1 MNRSNYIKQSTLMT
15 LILAGLMA
23 MFTVSCSSS
32 DATITDDGG
41 LRPTDGNNLVVY
53 IGTTSSTYNGR
64 AVALTDP
71 GIAVENKINTTTLLV
86 FGSNGVAKTIQ
97 EVEPKDQLINTRV
110 PNLAAG
116 DKVFLAIN
124 VPASVFSTVARLA
137 DFEETKIDIDRAIL
151 GDATDKT
158 IANPGD
164 APMFGKGNLEAV
176 PNETDVY
183 RATVPVNHMLAKV
196 TLNTITASLE
206 GDAEFTPTEV
216 YLKNVPQYMYLET
229 AESAAKQDY
238 RFFNNEGGTFYQGE
252 RANTEFF
259 KEYLGSGVNLGGFQ
273 PTNPTLTRTASSW
286 HDNAPAMVFYTM
298 PNNPATPTMLV
309 IKGTY
314 KPANT
319 TESKTV
325 KYSIYLNHNTNSNT
339 VPNGGP
345 YIKQLY
351 PNYNYS
357 VDLFIKNASISDVE
371 PTPGVDYQYYIKVTE
386 DYTFGVL
393 QSINAQF
400 QQNDR
405 LNQEEESGTRQVAG
419 NTIINGP
426 QIADSHETYDFL
438 DDLSIGNFLFSDGTY
453 GSIPNN
459 PGKTPIA
466 IIFSTNPSST
476 DGVTYTHGYAMALKD
491 MPSTYAWGSQ
501 LDNSDLTN
509 YDGTSSYTDRMD
521 MEGLTNR
528 MYEYSNN
535 YPASYNARTSY
546 SVSAPSMGTSGW
558 FLPAAGQWF
567 DIISNLGSLTTT
579 GISYDGWHG
588 TTENMIS
595 ARVANSINNRLSV
608 LPAGS
613 YDPFEIVEATGS
625 SIFYWT
631 STEHSSY
638 EALAVSF
645 ANDGSMLF
653 ATNKAKTATCR
664 VRPIIAF

>member
-1 MNRSNYIKQSTLMT
+1 MA

-23 MFTVSCSSS
+23 MFSVSCSSS

-41 LRPTDGNNLVVY
+41 LKPTDGNNLVVY

-71 GIAVENKINTTTLLV
+71 GTAVENKINTTTLLV

-273 PTNPTLTRTASSW
+273 PTNPKLTRTASSW

-298 PNNPATPTMLV
+298 PNSPATPTMLV

-579 GISYDGWHG
+579 GIIYDGWHG

>member
-1 MNRSNYIKQSTLMT
+1 MKQSTLMT

-32 DATITDDGG
+32 DATIIDDGG
-41 LRPTDGNNLVVY
+41 LKPTDGNNLVVY

-64 AVALTDP
+64 AVAITDP
-71 GIAVENKINTTTLLV
+71 GTAVENKINTTTLLI
-86 FGSNGVAKTIQ
+86 FGANGVAKTIQ

-110 PNLAAG
+110 PNLSAG
-116 DKVFLAIN
+116 DKVYLAVN
-124 VPASVFSTVARLA
+124 VPASVFSTVTRVA

-164 APMFGKGNLEAV
+164 APMFGKGSLEAV

-216 YLKNVPQYMYLET
+216 YLKNVPPYLYLET

-252 RANTEFF
+252 PANAEFF
-259 KEYLGSGVNLGGFQ
+259 KPYLGSGVNLGGFQ
-273 PTNPTLTRTASSW
+273 PTNPKLTRTVSSW

-298 PNNPATPTMLV
+298 
-309 IKGTY
+309 
-314 KPANT
+314 
-319 TESKTV
+319 
-325 KYSIYLNHNTNSNT
+325 KYSIYLNHNTNSNI

-357 VDLFIKNASISDVE
+357 VDLFIKNASVE
-371 PTPGVDYQYYIKVTE
+371 NIDPTPGVDYQYYIKVTE

-405 LNQEEESGTRQVAG
+405 LNQEETSGTQQVAG
-419 NTIINGP
+419 NTTINGP
-426 QIADSHETYDFL
+426 EIANSYENYDFL
-438 DDLSIGNFLFSDGTY
+438 NDLSVGNFLFSDGTY

-466 IIFSTNPSST
+466 IIFSTNT
-476 DGVTYTHGYAMALKD
+476 TIYDKKQTYTHGYAMALKD
-491 MPSTYAWGSQ
+491 MTSTYTWGEK
-501 LDNSDLTN
+501 LDNSSLDN
-509 YDGTSSYTDRMD
+509 YNGEDSYLKRMD
-521 MEGLTNR
+521 MEGYKNR
-528 MYEYSNN
+528 LYENTTD
-535 YPASYNARTSY
+535 YPASYAAKNSY
-546 SVSAPSMGTSGW
+546 GVAAPTGTSGW
-558 FLPAAGQWF
+558 FLPSSGQWF
-567 DIISNLGSLTTT
+567 EIISNLGSLATTD
-579 GISYDGWHG
+579 IIFDGWHG

-595 ARVANSINNRLSV
+595 ARVAHSINNRMSV
-608 LPAGS
+608 LASSS
-613 YDPFEIVEATGS
+613 YDPFEVVTPTGE
-625 SIFYWT
+625 SIFYWS
-631 STEHSSY
+631 STEHSTNN
-638 EALAVSF
+638 ALATCF
-645 ANDGSMLF
+645 ANNGSMLF
-653 ATNKAKTATCR
+653 ATELSKSTTCR

>member
-1 MNRSNYIKQSTLMT
+1 MKQSTLMT

-32 DATITDDGG
+32 DATIIDDGG

-64 AVALTDP
+64 AVAITDP
-71 GIAVENKINTTTLLV
+71 GTAVENKINTTTLLI
-86 FGSNGVAKTIQ
+86 FGANGVAKTIQ

-110 PNLAAG
+110 PNLSAG
-116 DKVFLAIN
+116 DKVYLAIN
-124 VPASVFSTVARLA
+124 VPASVFSTVTRVA
-137 DFEETKIDIDRAIL
+137 DFEETTIDIDRAIL
-151 GDATDKT
+151 GNATDKT

-164 APMFGKGNLEAV
+164 APMFGKGSLEAV

-216 YLKNVPQYMYLET
+216 YLKNVPPYLYLET
-229 AESAAKQDY
+229 ANSAAEQDY

-252 RANTEFF
+252 PANAEFF
-259 KEYLGSGVNLGGFQ
+259 KPYLGSGVNLGGFQ
-273 PTNPTLTRTASSW
+273 PTNPTLTRTVSSW

-309 IKGTY
+309 IKGNY

-325 KYSIYLNHNTNSNT
+325 KYSIYLNHNTNSNI

-357 VDLFIKNASISDVE
+357 VDLFIKNASVE
-371 PTPGVDYQYYIKVTE
+371 NIDPTPGVDYQYYIKVTE

-405 LNQEEESGTRQVAG
+405 LNQEETSGTQQVAG
-419 NTIINGP
+419 NTTINGP
-426 QIADSHETYDFL
+426 EIANSYENYDFL
-438 DDLSIGNFLFSDGTY
+438 NDLSVGNFLFSDGTY

-466 IIFSTNPSST
+466 IIFSTNTTSN
-476 DGVTYTHGYAMALKD
+476 DKIQTYIHGYAMALKD
-491 MPSTYAWGSQ
+491 MTSTYAWGNQ
-501 LDNSDLTN
+501 LDNSSLTN
-509 YDGTSSYTDRMD
+509 YNGEASYLDRMD
-521 MEGLTNR
+521 MEGFTNR
-528 MYEYSNN
+528 SYESGSSYA
-535 YPASYNARTSY
+535 ASYAAKNSY
-546 SVSAPSMGTSGW
+546 GVAAPTKTSGW

-579 GISYDGWHG
+579 GIIYDGWHG

-613 YDPFEIVEATGS
+613 YDPFEVVTPTGE
-625 SIFYWT
+625 SIFYW
-631 STEHSSY
+631 SSSEHSTND
-638 EALAVSF
+638 ALAACF

-653 ATNKAKTATCR
+653 ATNKSKTATCR

>member
-1 MNRSNYIKQSTLMT
+1 MKQSTLMT

-32 DATITDDGG
+32 DATIIDDGG
-41 LRPTDGNNLVVY
+41 LKPTDGNNLVVY

-64 AVALTDP
+64 AVAITDP
-71 GIAVENKINTTTLLV
+71 GTAVENKINTTTLLI
-86 FGSNGVAKTIQ
+86 FGANGVAKTIQ

-110 PNLAAG
+110 PNLSAG
-116 DKVFLAIN
+116 DKVYLAVN
-124 VPASVFSTVARLA
+124 VPASVFSTVTRVA

-164 APMFGKGNLEAV
+164 APMFGKGALEAV
-176 PNETDVY
+176 PNETEVY
-183 RATVPVNHMLAKV
+183 KATVPVNHMLGKV

-216 YLKNVPQYMYLET
+216 YLKNVPPYLYLET

-252 RANTEFF
+252 PANAEFF
-259 KEYLGSGVNLGGFQ
+259 KPYLGSGVNLGGFQ
-273 PTNPTLTRTASSW
+273 STNPKLTRTVSSW

-309 IKGTY
+309 VKGNY

-325 KYSIYLNHNTNSNT
+325 KYSIYLNHNTNSNI

-357 VDLFIKNASISDVE
+357 VDLFIKNASVE
-371 PTPGVDYQYYIKVTE
+371 NIDPTPGVDYQYYIKVTE

-405 LNQEEESGTRQVAG
+405 LNQEETSGTQQVAG
-419 NTIINGP
+419 NTTINGP
-426 QIADSHETYDFL
+426 EIANSYENYDFL
-438 DDLSIGNFLFSDGTY
+438 NDLSVGNFLFSDGTY

-466 IIFSTNPSST
+466 IIFSTST
-476 DGVTYTHGYAMALKD
+476 TSNDVAQSYIHGYAMALKD
-491 MPSTYAWGSQ
+491 IALTYTWEDGQ
-501 LDNSDLTN
+501 MDNSDLDN
-509 YDGTSSYTDRMD
+509 YNGTSYLDRMD
-521 MEGLTNR
+521 MEGFKNSLFEGSG
-528 MYEYSNN
+528 YH
-535 YPASYNARTSY
+535 ASMAAQNSY
-546 SVSAPSMGTSGW
+546 GVAAPTGTSGW
-558 FLPAAGQWF
+558 FLPSSGQWF
-567 DIISNLGSLTTT
+567 KIISNLGSLATT
-579 GISYDGWHG
+579 GISVDGWHG

-595 ARVANSINNRLSV
+595 ARVAHSINNRMSV
-608 LPAGS
+608 LPSSS
-613 YDPFEIVEATGS
+613 YDPFEVVTPTGE
-625 SIFYWT
+625 SIYYWS
-631 STEHSSY
+631 STEY
-638 EALAVSF
+638 DNNDALAACF
-645 ANDGSMLF
+645 GNDGSMLF
-653 ATNKAKTATCR
+653 ATNKAKNVACR

>member
-1 MNRSNYIKQSTLMT
+1 MKQSTLMT

-32 DATITDDGG
+32 DATIIDDGG
-41 LRPTDGNNLVVY
+41 LKPTDGNNLVVY

-64 AVALTDP
+64 AVAITDP
-71 GIAVENKINTTTLLV
+71 GTAVENKINTTTLLI
-86 FGSNGVAKTIQ
+86 FGANGVAKTIQ

-110 PNLAAG
+110 PNLSAG
-116 DKVFLAIN
+116 DKVYLAVN
-124 VPASVFSTVARLA
+124 VPASVFSTVTRVA

-164 APMFGKGNLEAV
+164 APMFGKGALEAV

-216 YLKNVPQYMYLET
+216 YLKNVPPYLYLET

-252 RANTEFF
+252 PANAEFF
-259 KEYLGSGVNLGGFQ
+259 KPYLGSGVNLGGFQ
-273 PTNPTLTRTASSW
+273 PTNPKLTRTVSSW

-309 IKGTY
+309 IKGNY

-325 KYSIYLNHNTNSNT
+325 KYSIYLNHNTNSNI

-357 VDLFIKNASISDVE
+357 VDLFIKNASVE
-371 PTPGVDYQYYIKVTE
+371 NIDPTPGVDYQYYIKVTE

-405 LNQEEESGTRQVAG
+405 LNQEETSGTQQVAG
-419 NTIINGP
+419 NTTINGP
-426 QIADSHETYDFL
+426 EIANSYENYDFL
-438 DDLSIGNFLFSDGTY
+438 NDLSVGNFLFSDGTY

-466 IIFSTNPSST
+466 IIFSTNTTSYDKSQA
-476 DGVTYTHGYAMALKD
+476 YTHGYAMALKD
-491 MPSTYAWGSQ
+491 MTSTY
-501 LDNSDLTN
+501 
-509 YDGTSSYTDRMD
+509 
-521 MEGLTNR
+521 
-528 MYEYSNN
+528 
-535 YPASYNARTSY
+535 
-546 SVSAPSMGTSGW
+546 W
-558 FLPAAGQWF
+558 F
-567 DIISNLGSLTTT
+567 I
-579 GISYDGWHG
+579 
-588 TTENMIS
+588 
-595 ARVANSINNRLSV
+595 LS
-608 LPAGS
+608 
-613 YDPFEIVEATGS
+613 
-625 SIFYWT
+625 
-631 STEHSSY
+631 
-638 EALAVSF
+638 
-645 ANDGSMLF
+645 
-653 ATNKAKTATCR
+653 CR
-664 VRPIIAF
+664 RFL

>member
-71 GIAVENKINTTTLLV
+71 GIAVENKINTTTLLI
-86 FGSNGVAKTIQ
+86 FGSNGVAKSIQ

-116 DKVFLAIN
+116 DKVYLAIN
-124 VPASVFSTVARLA
+124 VPASVFSSVARLA
-137 DFEETKIDIDRAIL
+137 DFEETTIDIDRAIL

-216 YLKNVPQYMYLET
+216 YLKNVPPYLYLET
-229 AESAAKQDY
+229 ATSAAAQDY
-238 RFFNNEGGTFYQGE
+238 RFYNNEGGNFYQGE
-252 RANTEFF
+252 PINGEFF
-259 KEYLGSGVNLGGFQ
+259 KAYLGSGVNLGGFQ

-286 HDNAPAMVFYTM
+286 HENAPAMVFYTM

-309 IKGTY
+309 VKGVY

-325 KYSIYLNHNTNSNT
+325 KYSIYLNHNTNSNV

-405 LNQEEESGTRQVAG
+405 LNQTETSGTQQVPG
-419 NTIINGP
+419 NITVNGP
-426 QIADSHETYDFL
+426 DIANSQENYDFL
-438 DDLSIGNFLFSDGTY
+438 NDLSIGNFLFSDGSY

-466 IIFSTNPSST
+466 IIFSTNTTSYDKSQA
-476 DGVTYTHGYAMALKD
+476 YTHGYAMALKD
-491 MPSTYAWGSQ
+491 MTSTYTWGEK
-501 LDNSDLTN
+501 LDNSSLTN
-509 YDGTSSYTDRMD
+509 YNGETSYLDRMD
-521 MEGLTNR
+521 MEGYKNR
-528 MYEYSNN
+528 LYENATD
-535 YPASYNARTSY
+535 YPASYAAKNSY
-546 SVSAPSMGTSGW
+546 GVAAPTGTSGW
-558 FLPAAGQWF
+558 FLPSSGQWF
-567 DIISNLGSLTTT
+567 EIISNLGSLATT
-579 GISYDGWHG
+579 GISFDGWHG

-595 ARVANSINNRLSV
+595 ARVANSINNRFSALTSS
-608 LPAGS
+608 S
-613 YDPFEIVEATGS
+613 YDPFEVVTPTGE
-625 SIFYWT
+625 SIFYWS
-631 STEHSSY
+631 STEHSTNN
-638 EALAVSF
+638 ALAVCF
-645 ANDGSMLF
+645 ASDGSMLF
-653 ATNKAKTATCR
+653 ATDKSKTATCR

>member
-1 MNRSNYIKQSTLMT
+1 MKQSTLMT

-32 DATITDDGG
+32 DATIIDDGG
-41 LRPTDGNNLVVY
+41 LKPTDGNNLVVY

-71 GIAVENKINTTTLLV
+71 GTAVENKINTTTLLI
-86 FGSNGVAKTIQ
+86 FGANGVAKTIQ

-110 PNLAAG
+110 PNLSAG
-116 DKVFLAIN
+116 DKVYLAVN
-124 VPASVFSTVARLA
+124 VPASVFSTVTRVA

-164 APMFGKGNLEAV
+164 APMFGKGSLEAV

-216 YLKNVPQYMYLET
+216 YLKNVPPYLYLET
-229 AESAAKQDY
+229 ANSAAEQDY

-252 RANTEFF
+252 PANAEFF
-259 KEYLGSGVNLGGFQ
+259 KPYLGSGVNLGGFQ
-273 PTNPTLTRTASSW
+273 PTNPTLTRTVSSW

-309 IKGTY
+309 IKGNY

-325 KYSIYLNHNTNSNT
+325 KYSIYLNHNTNSNI

-357 VDLFIKNASISDVE
+357 VDLFIKNASVE
-371 PTPGVDYQYYIKVTE
+371 NIDPTPGVDYQYYIKVTE

-405 LNQEEESGTRQVAG
+405 LNQEETSGTQQVAG
-419 NTIINGP
+419 NTTINGP
-426 QIADSHETYDFL
+426 VIDNSYENYDFL
-438 DDLSIGNFLFSDGTY
+438 NDLSVGNFLFSDGTY

-466 IIFSTNPSST
+466 IIFSTNTTSYDKSQA
-476 DGVTYTHGYAMALKD
+476 YTHGYAMALKNVS
-491 MPSTYAWGSQ
+491 STYNWENDGM
-501 LDNSDLTN
+501 DNTKLTN
-509 YDGTSSYTDRMD
+509 YNGTDYNSRMD
-521 MEGLTNR
+521 RDGYKNSVNEPSG
-528 MYEYSNN
+528 
-535 YPASYNARTSY
+535 YNAAMAAKGY
-546 SVSAPSMGTSGW
+546 SVVAPAGTSGW
-558 FLPAAGQWF
+558 FLPGAGQWF
-567 DIISNLGSLTTT
+567 DIFTSLGSLTSA
-579 GISYDGWHG
+579 GAIYDGWHG

-595 ARVANSINNRLSV
+595 ARVANSINNRMSA
-608 LPAGS
+608 LPSSS
-613 YDPFEIVEATGS
+613 YDPFEVVTPTGE
-625 SIFYWT
+625 SIFYW
-631 STEHSSY
+631 SSS
-638 EALAVSF
+638 ECNTTDALAACF
-645 ANDGSMLF
+645 AKDGSMLF
-653 ATNKAKTATCR
+653 ATNIDKTTVCR

>member
-1 MNRSNYIKQSTLMT
+1 MA

-23 MFTVSCSSS
+23 MFSVSCSSS

-41 LRPTDGNNLVVY
+41 LKPTDGNNLVVY

-71 GIAVENKINTTTLLV
+71 GTAVENKINTTTLLV

-116 DKVFLAIN
+116 DKVYLAIN

-579 GISYDGWHG
+579 GIIYDGWHG

-631 STEHSSY
+631 STEYSSY

>member
-1 MNRSNYIKQSTLMT
+1 MNRKNYIKQSTLMA

-23 MFTVSCSSS
+23 MFSVSCSSS

-41 LRPTDGNNLVVY
+41 LKPTDGNNLVVY

-71 GIAVENKINTTTLLV
+71 GTAVENKINTTTLLV

-116 DKVFLAIN
+116 DKVYLAIN

-579 GISYDGWHG
+579 GIIYDGWHG

-631 STEHSSY
+631 STEYSSY

>member
-1 MNRSNYIKQSTLMT
+1 MKQSTLMT

-71 GIAVENKINTTTLLV
+71 GTAVENKINTTTLLV
-86 FGSNGVAKTIQ
+86 FGSNGVAKSIQ

-116 DKVFLAIN
+116 DKVYLAIN

-216 YLKNVPQYMYLET
+216 YLKNVPPYLYLET

-273 PTNPTLTRTASSW
+273 PTNPKLTRTVSSW

-546 SVSAPSMGTSGW
+546 SVSAPSKGTSGW

>member
-1 MNRSNYIKQSTLMT
+1 MKQSTLMT

-32 DATITDDGG
+32 DATIIDDGG
-41 LRPTDGNNLVVY
+41 LKPTDGNNLVVY

-64 AVALTDP
+64 AVAITDP
-71 GIAVENKINTTTLLV
+71 GTAVENKINTTTLLI
-86 FGSNGVAKTIQ
+86 FGANGVAKTIQ

-110 PNLAAG
+110 PNLSAG
-116 DKVFLAIN
+116 DKVYLAVN
-124 VPASVFSTVARLA
+124 VPASVFSTVTRVA

-164 APMFGKGNLEAV
+164 APMFGKGSLEAV
-176 PNETDVY
+176 LNETDVY

-216 YLKNVPQYMYLET
+216 YLKNVPPYLYLET

-252 RANTEFF
+252 PANAEFF
-259 KEYLGSGVNLGGFQ
+259 KPYLGSGVNLGGFQ

-286 HDNAPAMVFYTM
+286 HENAPAMVFYTM

-309 IKGTY
+309 IKGNY

-325 KYSIYLNHNTNSNT
+325 KYSIYLNHNTNSNI

-357 VDLFIKNASISDVE
+357 VDLFIKNASVE
-371 PTPGVDYQYYIKVTE
+371 NIDPTPGVDYQYYIKVTE

-405 LNQEEESGTRQVAG
+405 LNQEETSGTQQVAG
-419 NTIINGP
+419 NTTINGP
-426 QIADSHETYDFL
+426 EIANSYENYDFL
-438 DDLSIGNFLFSDGTY
+438 NDLSVGNFLFSDGTY

-466 IIFSTNPSST
+466 IIFSTNTTSYDKSQA
-476 DGVTYTHGYAMALKD
+476 YTHGYAMALKD
-491 MPSTYAWGSQ
+491 MTSTYAWGNQ
-501 LDNSDLTN
+501 LDNSSLTN
-509 YDGTSSYTDRMD
+509 YNGEKSYLDRMD
-521 MEGLTNR
+521 MEGFMNR
-528 MYEYSNN
+528 SYESGSSYA
-535 YPASYNARTSY
+535 ASYAAKNSY
-546 SVSAPSMGTSGW
+546 GVAAPTKTSGW
-558 FLPAAGQWF
+558 FLPSSGQWF
-567 DIISNLGSLTTT
+567 EIISNLGSLATT
-579 GISYDGWHG
+579 GIKFDGWHG
-588 TTENMIS
+588 STENMIS
-595 ARVANSINNRLSV
+595 ARVANSINNRMSA
-608 LPAGS
+608 LPSSS
-613 YDPFEIVEATGS
+613 YDPFEVVTPTGE
-625 SIFYWT
+625 SIFYWS
-631 STEHSSY
+631 STEHSTND
-638 EALAVSF
+638 ALAACF

-653 ATNKAKTATCR
+653 ATNKSKTATCR

>member
-1 MNRSNYIKQSTLMT
+1 MNRKNYMKQSTLMT

-32 DATITDDGG
+32 DATIIDDGG
-41 LRPTDGNNLVVY
+41 LKPTDGNNLVVY

-71 GIAVENKINTTTLLV
+71 GTAVENKINTTTLLI
-86 FGSNGVAKTIQ
+86 FGANGVAKTIQ

-110 PNLAAG
+110 PNLSAG
-116 DKVFLAIN
+116 DKVYLAVN
-124 VPASVFSTVARLA
+124 VPASVFSTVTRVA

-164 APMFGKGNLEAV
+164 APMFGKGSLEAV

-216 YLKNVPQYMYLET
+216 YLKNVPPYLYLET

-252 RANTEFF
+252 PANAEFF
-259 KEYLGSGVNLGGFQ
+259 KPYLGSGVNLGGFQ

-286 HDNAPAMVFYTM
+286 HENAPAMVFYTM

-309 IKGTY
+309 IKGNY

-325 KYSIYLNHNTNSNT
+325 KYSIYLNHNTNSNI

-357 VDLFIKNASISDVE
+357 VDLFIKNASVE
-371 PTPGVDYQYYIKVTE
+371 NIDPTPGVDYQYYIKVTE

-405 LNQEEESGTRQVAG
+405 LNQEETSGTQQVAG
-419 NTIINGP
+419 NTTINGP
-426 QIADSHETYDFL
+426 EIANSYENYDFL
-438 DDLSIGNFLFSDGTY
+438 NDLSVGNFLFSDGSY

-466 IIFSTNPSST
+466 IIFSTNTTSYDKSQA
-476 DGVTYTHGYAMALKD
+476 YIHGYAMALKD
-491 MPSTYAWGSQ
+491 MTSTYTWGSQ
-501 LDNSDLTN
+501 LDNSSLTN
-509 YDGTSSYTDRMD
+509 YNGTTSYLDRMD
-521 MEGLTNR
+521 MEGFMNR
-528 MYEYSNN
+528 SYESA
-535 YPASYNARTSY
+535 ASYAASY
-546 SVSAPSMGTSGW
+546 AAKNSYGVAAPTGTSGW
-558 FLPAAGQWF
+558 FLPSSGQWF
-567 DIISNLGSLTTT
+567 EIISNLGSLATT
-579 GISYDGWHG
+579 GISFDGWHG

-595 ARVANSINNRLSV
+595 ARVANSINNRMSA
-608 LPAGS
+608 LPSSS
-613 YDPFEIVEATGS
+613 YDPFEVVTPTGE
-625 SIFYWT
+625 SIFYWS
-631 STEHSSY
+631 STEHSTND
-638 EALAVSF
+638 ALAACF

-653 ATNKAKTATCR
+653 ATNKSKTATCR

>member
-1 MNRSNYIKQSTLMT
+1 MA

-23 MFTVSCSSS
+23 MFSVSCSSS

-41 LRPTDGNNLVVY
+41 LKPTDGNNLVVY

-71 GIAVENKINTTTLLV
+71 GTAVENKINTTTLLV

-273 PTNPTLTRTASSW
+273 PTNPKLTRTASSW

-579 GISYDGWHG
+579 GIIYDGWHG

>member
-1 MNRSNYIKQSTLMT
+1 MKQSTLMT

-71 GIAVENKINTTTLLV
+71 GIAVENKINTTTLLI
-86 FGSNGVAKTIQ
+86 FGSNGVAKSIQ

-116 DKVFLAIN
+116 DKVYLAIN
-124 VPASVFSTVARLA
+124 VPASVFSSVARLA
-137 DFEETKIDIDRAIL
+137 DFEETTIDIDRAIL

-216 YLKNVPQYMYLET
+216 FLKNVPPYLYLET
-229 AESAAKQDY
+229 ATSAAAQDY
-238 RFFNNEGGTFYQGE
+238 RFYNNEGGNFYQGE
-252 RANTEFF
+252 PINGEFF
-259 KEYLGSGVNLGGFQ
+259 KAYLGSGVNLGGFQ

-286 HDNAPAMVFYTM
+286 HENAPAMVFYTM

-309 IKGTY
+309 VKGVY

-325 KYSIYLNHNTNSNT
+325 KYSIYLNHNTNSNV

-405 LNQEEESGTRQVAG
+405 LNQEETSGTQQVPG
-419 NTIINGP
+419 NITVDGP
-426 QIADSHETYDFL
+426 DIANSQENYDFL
-438 DDLSIGNFLFSDGTY
+438 NDLSIGNFLFSDGSY

-466 IIFSTNPSST
+466 IIFSTNTTSYDKSQA
-476 DGVTYTHGYAMALKD
+476 YTHGYAMALKD
-491 MPSTYAWGSQ
+491 MTSTYTWGEK
-501 LDNSDLTN
+501 LDNSSLTN
-509 YDGTSSYTDRMD
+509 YNGETSYLDRMD
-521 MEGLTNR
+521 MEGYKNR
-528 MYEYSNN
+528 LYENATD
-535 YPASYNARTSY
+535 YPASYAAKNSY
-546 SVSAPSMGTSGW
+546 GVAAPTGTSGW
-558 FLPAAGQWF
+558 FLPSSGQWF
-567 DIISNLGSLTTT
+567 EIISNLGSLATT
-579 GISYDGWHG
+579 GISFDGWHG

-595 ARVANSINNRLSV
+595 ARVAHSINNRMSV
-608 LPAGS
+608 LPSSS
-613 YDPFEIVEATGS
+613 YDPFEVVTPTGE
-625 SIFYWT
+625 SIFYWS
-631 STEHSSY
+631 STEHSTNN
-638 EALAVSF
+638 ALAVCF
-645 ANDGSMLF
+645 ASDGSMLF
-653 ATNKAKTATCR
+653 ATDKSKTATCR

>member
-1 MNRSNYIKQSTLMT
+1 MKQSTLMT

-32 DATITDDGG
+32 DATIIDDGG
-41 LRPTDGNNLVVY
+41 LKPTDGNNLVVY

-71 GIAVENKINTTTLLV
+71 GTAVENKINTTTLLI
-86 FGSNGVAKTIQ
+86 FGANGVAKTIQ

-110 PNLAAG
+110 PNLSAG
-116 DKVFLAIN
+116 DKVYLAVN
-124 VPASVFSTVARLA
+124 VPASVFSTVTRVA

-164 APMFGKGNLEAV
+164 APMFGKGSLEAV
-176 PNETDVY
+176 SNETDVY

-216 YLKNVPQYMYLET
+216 YLKNVPPYLYLET

-252 RANTEFF
+252 PANAEFF
-259 KEYLGSGVNLGGFQ
+259 KPYLGSGVNLGGFQ
-273 PTNPTLTRTASSW
+273 PTNPKLTRTASSW

-309 IKGTY
+309 IKGNY

-325 KYSIYLNHNTNSNT
+325 KYSIYLNHNTNSNI

-357 VDLFIKNASISDVE
+357 VDLFIKNASVE
-371 PTPGVDYQYYIKVTE
+371 NIDPTPGVDYQYYIKVTE

-405 LNQEEESGTRQVAG
+405 LNQEETSGTQQVAG
-419 NTIINGP
+419 NTTINGP
-426 QIADSHETYDFL
+426 EIANSYENYDFL
-438 DDLSIGNFLFSDGTY
+438 NDLSVGNFLFSDGTY

-466 IIFSTNPSST
+466 IIFSTNTTSYDKT
-476 DGVTYTHGYAMALKD
+476 QTYTHGYAMALKD
-491 MPSTYAWGSQ
+491 MTSTYTWGEK
-501 LDNSDLTN
+501 LDNSSLNN
-509 YDGTSSYTDRMD
+509 YNGEKSYLDRKD
-521 MEGLTNR
+521 MEGYKNR
-528 MYEYSNN
+528 LYENTTD
-535 YPASYNARTSY
+535 YPASYAAKNSY
-546 SVSAPSMGTSGW
+546 GVAAPTGTSGW

-567 DIISNLGSLTTT
+567 EIISNLGSLATT
-579 GISYDGWHG
+579 GISFDGWDG

-595 ARVANSINNRLSV
+595 ARVAHSINNRMSV
-608 LPAGS
+608 LASSS
-613 YDPFEIVEATGS
+613 YDPFEVVTPTGE
-625 SIFYWT
+625 SIFYWS
-631 STEHSSY
+631 STEHSTNN
-638 EALAVSF
+638 ALATCF

-653 ATNKAKTATCR
+653 ATELSKSTTCR

>member
-1 MNRSNYIKQSTLMT
+1 MKQSTLMT

-32 DATITDDGG
+32 DATIIDDGG
-41 LRPTDGNNLVVY
+41 LKPTDGNNLVVY

-64 AVALTDP
+64 AVAITDP
-71 GIAVENKINTTTLLV
+71 GTAVENKINTTTLLI
-86 FGSNGVAKTIQ
+86 FGANGVAKTIQ

-110 PNLAAG
+110 PNLSAG
-116 DKVFLAIN
+116 DKVYLAVN
-124 VPASVFSTVARLA
+124 VPASVFSTVTRVA

-164 APMFGKGNLEAV
+164 APMFGKGSLEAV
-176 PNETDVY
+176 SNETDVY

-216 YLKNVPQYMYLET
+216 YLKNVPPYLYLET

-252 RANTEFF
+252 PANAEFF
-259 KEYLGSGVNLGGFQ
+259 KPYLGSGVNLGGFQ
-273 PTNPTLTRTASSW
+273 PTNPKLTRTVSSW

-309 IKGTY
+309 IKGNY

-325 KYSIYLNHNTNSNT
+325 KYSIYLNHNTNSNI

-357 VDLFIKNASISDVE
+357 VDLFIKNASVE
-371 PTPGVDYQYYIKVTE
+371 NIDPTPGVDYQYYIKVTE

-405 LNQEEESGTRQVAG
+405 LNQEETSGTQQVAG
-419 NTIINGP
+419 NTTINGP
-426 QIADSHETYDFL
+426 EIANSYENYDFL
-438 DDLSIGNFLFSDGTY
+438 NDLSVGNFLFSDGTY

-466 IIFSTNPSST
+466 IIFSTNTTSYDKT
-476 DGVTYTHGYAMALKD
+476 QTYTHGYAMALKD
-491 MPSTYAWGSQ
+491 MTSTYTWGEK
-501 LDNSDLTN
+501 LDNSSLNN
-509 YDGTSSYTDRMD
+509 YNGEKSYLDRMD
-521 MEGLTNR
+521 MEGYKNR
-528 MYEYSNN
+528 LYENTTD
-535 YPASYNARTSY
+535 YPASYAAKNSY
-546 SVSAPSMGTSGW
+546 GVAAPTGTSGW

-567 DIISNLGSLTTT
+567 EIISNLGSLATT
-579 GISYDGWHG
+579 GISFDGWDG

-595 ARVANSINNRLSV
+595 ARVAHSINNRMSV
-608 LPAGS
+608 LASSS
-613 YDPFEIVEATGS
+613 YDPFEVVTPTGE
-625 SIFYWT
+625 SIYYWS
-631 STEHSSY
+631 STEY
-638 EALAVSF
+638 DNDDALAACF
-645 ANDGSMLF
+645 GNDGSMLF
-653 ATNKAKTATCR
+653 ATNKAKNVACR

>member
-1 MNRSNYIKQSTLMT
+1 MNRKNYMKQSTLMT

-71 GIAVENKINTTTLLV
+71 GTAVENKINTTTLLV
-86 FGSNGVAKTIQ
+86 FGSNGVAKSIQ

-116 DKVFLAIN
+116 DKVYLAIN

-216 YLKNVPQYMYLET
+216 YLKNVPPYLYLET

-273 PTNPTLTRTASSW
+273 PTNPKLTRTVSSW

-546 SVSAPSMGTSGW
+546 SVSAPSKGTSGW

>member
-1 MNRSNYIKQSTLMT
+1 MKQSTLMT

-32 DATITDDGG
+32 DATIIDDGG
-41 LRPTDGNNLVVY
+41 LKPTDGNNLVVY

-64 AVALTDP
+64 AVAITDP
-71 GIAVENKINTTTLLV
+71 GTAVENKINTTTLLI
-86 FGSNGVAKTIQ
+86 FGANGVAKTIQ

-110 PNLAAG
+110 PNLSAG
-116 DKVFLAIN
+116 DKVYLAIN
-124 VPASVFSTVARLA
+124 VPASVFSTVTRVA
-137 DFEETKIDIDRAIL
+137 DFEETTIDIDRAIL
-151 GDATDKT
+151 GNATDKT

-164 APMFGKGNLEAV
+164 APMFGKGSLEAV
-176 PNETDVY
+176 SNETDVY

-216 YLKNVPQYMYLET
+216 YLKNVPPYLYLET

-252 RANTEFF
+252 PANAEFF
-259 KEYLGSGVNLGGFQ
+259 KPYLGSGVNLGGFQ
-273 PTNPTLTRTASSW
+273 PTNPKLTRTVSSW

-309 IKGTY
+309 IKGNY

-325 KYSIYLNHNTNSNT
+325 KYSIYLNHNTNSNI

-357 VDLFIKNASISDVE
+357 VDLFIKNASVE
-371 PTPGVDYQYYIKVTE
+371 NIDPTPGVDYQYYIKVTE

-405 LNQEEESGTRQVAG
+405 LNQEETSGTQQVAG
-419 NTIINGP
+419 NTTINGP
-426 QIADSHETYDFL
+426 EIANSYENYDFL
-438 DDLSIGNFLFSDGTY
+438 NDLSVGNFLFSDGTY

-466 IIFSTNPSST
+466 IIFSTNTTSYDKSQA
-476 DGVTYTHGYAMALKD
+476 YTHGYAMALKD
-491 MPSTYAWGSQ
+491 MTSTYTWGEK
-501 LDNSDLTN
+501 LDNSSLTN
-509 YDGTSSYTDRMD
+509 YNGEDSYLKRMD
-521 MEGLTNR
+521 MEGYKNR
-528 MYEYSNN
+528 LYENTTD
-535 YPASYNARTSY
+535 YPASYAAKNSY
-546 SVSAPSMGTSGW
+546 GVAAPTGTSGW
-558 FLPAAGQWF
+558 FLPSSGQWF
-567 DIISNLGSLTTT
+567 EIISNLGSLATT
-579 GISYDGWHG
+579 GIIFDGWHG
-588 TTENMIS
+588 TAENMIS
-595 ARVANSINNRLSV
+595 ARVANSINNRMSA
-608 LPAGS
+608 LPSSS
-613 YDPFEIVEATGS
+613 YDPFEVVTPTGE
-625 SIFYWT
+625 SIFYWS
-631 STEHSSY
+631 STEHSTND
-638 EALAVSF
+638 ALAACF

-653 ATNKAKTATCR
+653 ATNKSKTATCR

>member
-1 MNRSNYIKQSTLMT
+1 MNRKNYMKQSTLMT

-71 GIAVENKINTTTLLV
+71 GIAVENKINTTTLLI
-86 FGSNGVAKTIQ
+86 FGSNGVAKSIQ

-116 DKVFLAIN
+116 DKVYLAIN

-579 GISYDGWHG
+579 GIIYDGWHG

-631 STEHSSY
+631 STEYSSY

>member
-1 MNRSNYIKQSTLMT
+1 MKQSTLMT

-32 DATITDDGG
+32 DATIIDDGG
-41 LRPTDGNNLVVY
+41 LKPTDGNNLVVY

-71 GIAVENKINTTTLLV
+71 GTAVENKINTTTLLI
-86 FGSNGVAKTIQ
+86 FGANGVAKTIQ

-110 PNLAAG
+110 PNLSAG
-116 DKVFLAIN
+116 DKVYLAVN
-124 VPASVFSTVARLA
+124 VPASVFSTVTRVA

-164 APMFGKGNLEAV
+164 APMFGKGSLEAV
-176 PNETDVY
+176 PNENDVY

-216 YLKNVPQYMYLET
+216 YLKNVPPYLYLET
-229 AESAAKQDY
+229 ANSAAEQDY

-252 RANTEFF
+252 PANAEFF
-259 KEYLGSGVNLGGFQ
+259 KPYLGSGVNLGGFQ
-273 PTNPTLTRTASSW
+273 PTNPTLTRTVSSW

-309 IKGTY
+309 IKGNY

-325 KYSIYLNHNTNSNT
+325 KYSIYLNHNTNSNI

-357 VDLFIKNASISDVE
+357 VDLFIKNASVE
-371 PTPGVDYQYYIKVTE
+371 NIDPTPGVDYQYYIKVTE

-405 LNQEEESGTRQVAG
+405 LNQEETSGTQQVAG
-419 NTIINGP
+419 NTTINGP
-426 QIADSHETYDFL
+426 EIANSYENYDFL
-438 DDLSIGNFLFSDGTY
+438 NDLSVGNFLFSDGTY

-466 IIFSTNPSST
+466 IIFSTNTTSYDKSQA
-476 DGVTYTHGYAMALKD
+476 YTHGYAMALKD
-491 MPSTYAWGSQ
+491 MTSTYTWGSQ
-501 LDNSDLTN
+501 LDNSSLTN
-509 YDGTSSYTDRMD
+509 YNGTTSYLDRMD
-521 MEGLTNR
+521 MEGFMNR
-528 MYEYSNN
+528 SYESA
-535 YPASYNARTSY
+535 ASYAASY
-546 SVSAPSMGTSGW
+546 AAKNSYGVAAPTGTSGW
-558 FLPAAGQWF
+558 FLPSSGQWF
-567 DIISNLGSLTTT
+567 EIISNLGSLATT
-579 GISYDGWHG
+579 GISFDGWHG

-595 ARVANSINNRLSV
+595 ARVANSINNRMSV
-608 LPAGS
+608 LPSSS
-613 YDPFEIVEATGS
+613 YDPFDVVTAIGE
-625 SIFYWT
+625 SIYYWS
-631 STEHSSY
+631 STEY
-638 EALAVSF
+638 DNNDALAACF

-653 ATNKAKTATCR
+653 ATNKAKNVACR

>member
-1 MNRSNYIKQSTLMT
+1 MKQSTLMT

-32 DATITDDGG
+32 DATIIDDGG
-41 LRPTDGNNLVVY
+41 LKPTDGNNLVVY

-64 AVALTDP
+64 AVAITDP
-71 GIAVENKINTTTLLV
+71 GTAVENKINTTTLLI
-86 FGSNGVAKTIQ
+86 FGANGVAKTIQ

-110 PNLAAG
+110 PNLSAG
-116 DKVFLAIN
+116 DKVYLAVN
-124 VPASVFSTVARLA
+124 VPASVFSTVTRVA

-164 APMFGKGNLEAV
+164 APMFGKGSLEAV
-176 PNETDVY
+176 PNGTDVY

-216 YLKNVPQYMYLET
+216 YLKNVPPYLYLET

-252 RANTEFF
+252 PANAEFF
-259 KEYLGSGVNLGGFQ
+259 KPYLGSGVNLGGFQ
-273 PTNPTLTRTASSW
+273 PTNPKLTRTVSSW

-309 IKGTY
+309 IKGNY

-325 KYSIYLNHNTNSNT
+325 KYSIYLNHNTNSNI

-357 VDLFIKNASISDVE
+357 VDLFIKNASVE
-371 PTPGVDYQYYIKVTE
+371 NIDPTPGVDYQYYIKVTE

-405 LNQEEESGTRQVAG
+405 LNQEETSGTQQVAG
-419 NTIINGP
+419 NTTINGP
-426 QIADSHETYDFL
+426 EIANSYENYDFL
-438 DDLSIGNFLFSDGTY
+438 NDLSVGNFLFSDGTY

-466 IIFSTNPSST
+466 IIFSTST
-476 DGVTYTHGYAMALKD
+476 TSNDVTQSYIHGYAMALKD
-491 MPSTYAWGSQ
+491 IALTYTWEDGQ
-501 LDNSDLTN
+501 MDNSDLDN
-509 YDGTSSYTDRMD
+509 YNGNSYLDRMD
-521 MEGLTNR
+521 MEGFKNSLFEGSG
-528 MYEYSNN
+528 YH
-535 YPASYNARTSY
+535 ASMAAQNSY
-546 SVSAPSMGTSGW
+546 GVAAPTGTSGW
-558 FLPAAGQWF
+558 FLPSSGQWF
-567 DIISNLGSLTTT
+567 KIISNLGSLATT
-579 GISYDGWHG
+579 GISVDGWHG

-595 ARVANSINNRLSV
+595 ARVAHSINNRMSV
-608 LPAGS
+608 LPSSS
-613 YDPFEIVEATGS
+613 YDPFEVVTPTGE
-625 SIFYWT
+625 SIYYWS
-631 STEHSSY
+631 STEY
-638 EALAVSF
+638 DNDDALAACF
-645 ANDGSMLF
+645 GNDGSMLF
-653 ATNKAKTATCR
+653 ATNKAKNVACR

>member
-1 MNRSNYIKQSTLMT
+1 MKQSTLMT

-32 DATITDDGG
+32 DATIIDDGG
-41 LRPTDGNNLVVY
+41 LKPTDGNNLVVY

-64 AVALTDP
+64 AVAITDP
-71 GIAVENKINTTTLLV
+71 GTAVENKINTTTLLI
-86 FGSNGVAKTIQ
+86 FGANGVAKTIQ

-110 PNLAAG
+110 PNLSVG
-116 DKVFLAIN
+116 DKVYLAIN
-124 VPASVFSTVARLA
+124 VPASVFSTVTRVA
-137 DFEETKIDIDRAIL
+137 DFEETTIDIDRAIL
-151 GDATDKT
+151 GNATDKT

-164 APMFGKGNLEAV
+164 APMFGKGALEAV

-216 YLKNVPQYMYLET
+216 YLKNVPPYLYLET
-229 AESAAKQDY
+229 ANSAAEQDY

-252 RANTEFF
+252 PANGEFF
-259 KEYLGSGVNLGGFQ
+259 KPYLGSGVNLGGFQ
-273 PTNPTLTRTASSW
+273 PTNPTLTRTVSSW

-309 IKGTY
+309 IKGNY

-325 KYSIYLNHNTNSNT
+325 KYSIYLNHNTNSNI

-357 VDLFIKNASISDVE
+357 VDLFIKNASVE
-371 PTPGVDYQYYIKVTE
+371 NIDPTPGVDYQYYIKVTE

-405 LNQEEESGTRQVAG
+405 LNQEETSGTQQVAG
-419 NTIINGP
+419 NTTINGP
-426 QIADSHETYDFL
+426 EIANSYENYDFL
-438 DDLSIGNFLFSDGTY
+438 NDLSVGNFLFSDGTY

-466 IIFSTNPSST
+466 IIFSTNTTSYDKSQA
-476 DGVTYTHGYAMALKD
+476 YTHGYAMALKD
-491 MPSTYAWGSQ
+491 IALTYTWEDGQ
-501 LDNSDLTN
+501 MDNSDLYN
-509 YDGTSSYTDRMD
+509 YNGTTSYLDRMD
-521 MEGLTNR
+521 MEGFRNSLFEGSG
-528 MYEYSNN
+528 YH
-535 YPASYNARTSY
+535 ASMAAQNSY
-546 SVSAPSMGTSGW
+546 GVAAPTGTSGW
-558 FLPAAGQWF
+558 FLPSSGQWF
-567 DIISNLGSLTTT
+567 KIISNLGSLATT
-579 GISYDGWHG
+579 GISVDGWHG
-588 TTENMIS
+588 TTVNMIS
-595 ARVANSINNRLSV
+595 ARVAHSINNRMSV
-608 LPAGS
+608 LPSSS
-613 YDPFEIVEATGS
+613 YDPFEVVTPTGE
-625 SIFYWT
+625 SIYYWS
-631 STEHSSY
+631 STEY
-638 EALAVSF
+638 DNNDALAACF
-645 ANDGSMLF
+645 GNDGSMLF
-653 ATNKAKTATCR
+653 ATNKAKNVACR

>member
-1 MNRSNYIKQSTLMT
+1 MKQSTLMT

-32 DATITDDGG
+32 DATIIDDGG
-41 LRPTDGNNLVVY
+41 LKPTDGNNLVVY

-64 AVALTDP
+64 AVAITDP
-71 GIAVENKINTTTLLV
+71 GTAVENKINTTTLLI
-86 FGSNGVAKTIQ
+86 FGANGVAKTIQ

-110 PNLAAG
+110 PNLSAG
-116 DKVFLAIN
+116 DKVYLAVN
-124 VPASVFSTVARLA
+124 VPASVFSTVTRVA

-164 APMFGKGNLEAV
+164 APMFGKGSLEAV

-216 YLKNVPQYMYLET
+216 YLKNVPPYLYLET

-252 RANTEFF
+252 PANAEFF
-259 KEYLGSGVNLGGFQ
+259 KPYLGSGVNLGGFQ
-273 PTNPTLTRTASSW
+273 PTNPKLTRTVSSW

-309 IKGTY
+309 IKGNY

-325 KYSIYLNHNTNSNT
+325 KYSIYLNHNTNSNI

-357 VDLFIKNASISDVE
+357 VDLFIKNASVE
-371 PTPGVDYQYYIKVTE
+371 NIDPTPGVDYQYYIKVTE

-405 LNQEEESGTRQVAG
+405 LNQEETSGTQQVAG
-419 NTIINGP
+419 NTTINGP
-426 QIADSHETYDFL
+426 EIANSYENYDFL
-438 DDLSIGNFLFSDGTY
+438 NDLSVGNFLFSDGTY

-466 IIFSTNPSST
+466 IIFSTNTTSYDKT
-476 DGVTYTHGYAMALKD
+476 QTYTHGYAMALKD
-491 MPSTYAWGSQ
+491 MTSTYTWGEK
-501 LDNSDLTN
+501 LDNSSLNN
-509 YDGTSSYTDRMD
+509 YNGEKSYLDRKD
-521 MEGLTNR
+521 MEGYKNR
-528 MYEYSNN
+528 LYENTTD
-535 YPASYNARTSY
+535 YPASYAAKNSY
-546 SVSAPSMGTSGW
+546 GVAAPTGTSGW

-567 DIISNLGSLTTT
+567 EIISNLGSLATT
-579 GISYDGWHG
+579 GISFDGWDG

-595 ARVANSINNRLSV
+595 ARVAHSINNRMSV
-608 LPAGS
+608 LASSS
-613 YDPFEIVEATGS
+613 YDPFEVVTPTGE
-625 SIFYWT
+625 SIFYWS
-631 STEHSSY
+631 STEHSTNN
-638 EALAVSF
+638 ALATCF

-653 ATNKAKTATCR
+653 ATELSKSTTCR

>member
-1 MNRSNYIKQSTLMT
+1 MKQSTLMT

-32 DATITDDGG
+32 DATIIDDGG
-41 LRPTDGNNLVVY
+41 LKPTDGNNLVVY

-64 AVALTDP
+64 AVAITDP
-71 GIAVENKINTTTLLV
+71 GTAVENKINTTTLLI
-86 FGSNGVAKTIQ
+86 FGANGVAKTIQ

-110 PNLAAG
+110 PNLSAG
-116 DKVFLAIN
+116 DKVYLAVN
-124 VPASVFSTVARLA
+124 VPASVFSTVTRVA

-164 APMFGKGNLEAV
+164 APMFGKGSLEAV

-216 YLKNVPQYMYLET
+216 YLKNVPPYLYLET

-252 RANTEFF
+252 PANAEFF
-259 KEYLGSGVNLGGFQ
+259 KPYLGSGVNLGGFQ
-273 PTNPTLTRTASSW
+273 PTNPKLTRTVSSW

-309 IKGTY
+309 IKGNY

-325 KYSIYLNHNTNSNT
+325 KYSIYLNHNTNSNI

-345 YIKQLY
+345 YITQLY

-357 VDLFIKNASISDVE
+357 VDLFIKNASVE
-371 PTPGVDYQYYIKVTE
+371 NIDPTPGVDYQYYIKVTE

-405 LNQEEESGTRQVAG
+405 LNQEETSGTQQVAG
-419 NTIINGP
+419 NTTINGP
-426 QIADSHETYDFL
+426 EIANSYENYDFL
-438 DDLSIGNFLFSDGTY
+438 NDLSVGNFLFSDGTY

-466 IIFSTNPSST
+466 IIFSTNT
-476 DGVTYTHGYAMALKD
+476 TIYDKKQTYTHGYAMALKD
-491 MPSTYAWGSQ
+491 MTSTYTWGEK
-501 LDNSDLTN
+501 LDNSSLDN
-509 YDGTSSYTDRMD
+509 YNGEDSYLKRMD
-521 MEGLTNR
+521 MEGYKNR
-528 MYEYSNN
+528 LYENTTD
-535 YPASYNARTSY
+535 YPASYAAKNSY
-546 SVSAPSMGTSGW
+546 GVAAPTGTSGW
-558 FLPAAGQWF
+558 FLPSSGQWF
-567 DIISNLGSLTTT
+567 EIISNLGSLATTD
-579 GISYDGWHG
+579 IIFDGWHG

-595 ARVANSINNRLSV
+595 ARVAHSINNRMSV
-608 LPAGS
+608 LASSS
-613 YDPFEIVEATGS
+613 YDPFEVVTPTGE
-625 SIFYWT
+625 SIFYWS
-631 STEHSSY
+631 STEHSTNN
-638 EALAVSF
+638 ALATCF
-645 ANDGSMLF
+645 ANNGSMLF
-653 ATNKAKTATCR
+653 ATELSKSTTCR

>member
-1 MNRSNYIKQSTLMT
+1 MKQSTLMT

-71 GIAVENKINTTTLLV
+71 GTAVENKINTTTLLV
-86 FGSNGVAKTIQ
+86 FGSNGVAKSIQ

-116 DKVFLAIN
+116 DKVYLAIN

-216 YLKNVPQYMYLET
+216 YLKNVPPYLYLET

-466 IIFSTNPSST
+466 IIFSTNTT
-476 DGVTYTHGYAMALKD
+476 DYDKSQAYTHGYAMALKD
-491 MPSTYAWGSQ
+491 MTSTYAWGNQ
-501 LDNSDLTN
+501 LDNSSLTN
-509 YDGTSSYTDRMD
+509 YNGETSYLDRMD
-521 MEGLTNR
+521 MEGFTNR
-528 MYEYSNN
+528 SYESGSSYA
-535 YPASYNARTSY
+535 ASYAAKNSY
-546 SVSAPSMGTSGW
+546 GVAAPTKTSGW
-558 FLPAAGQWF
+558 FLPSSGQWF
-567 DIISNLGSLTTT
+567 EIISNLGSLATT
-579 GISYDGWHG
+579 GIFFDGWHG

-595 ARVANSINNRLSV
+595 ARVANSINNRMSA
-608 LPAGS
+608 LPSSS
-613 YDPFEIVEATGS
+613 YDPFEVVTPTGE
-625 SIFYWT
+625 SIFYWS
-631 STEHSSY
+631 STEHSTTD
-638 EALAVSF
+638 ALAACF
-645 ANDGSMLF
+645 ANDGSMFF
-653 ATNKAKTATCR
+653 ATNKSKTATCR

>member
-1 MNRSNYIKQSTLMT
+1 MKQSTLMT

-32 DATITDDGG
+32 DATIIDDGG
-41 LRPTDGNNLVVY
+41 LKPTDGNNLVVY

-64 AVALTDP
+64 AVAITDP
-71 GIAVENKINTTTLLV
+71 GTAVENKINTTTLLI
-86 FGSNGVAKTIQ
+86 FGANGVAKTIQ

-110 PNLAAG
+110 PNLSAG
-116 DKVFLAIN
+116 DKVYLAVN
-124 VPASVFSTVARLA
+124 VPASVFSTVTRVA

-164 APMFGKGNLEAV
+164 APMFGKGALEAV

-183 RATVPVNHMLAKV
+183 IATVPVNHMLAKV

-216 YLKNVPQYMYLET
+216 YLKNVPPYLYLET

-252 RANTEFF
+252 PANAEFF
-259 KEYLGSGVNLGGFQ
+259 KPYLGSGVNLGGFQ
-273 PTNPTLTRTASSW
+273 PTNPKLTRTVSSW

-309 IKGTY
+309 IKGNY

-325 KYSIYLNHNTNSNT
+325 KYSIYLNHNTNSNI

-357 VDLFIKNASISDVE
+357 VDLFIKNASVE
-371 PTPGVDYQYYIKVTE
+371 NIDPTPGVDYQYYIKVTE

-405 LNQEEESGTRQVAG
+405 LNQEETSGTQQVAG
-419 NTIINGP
+419 NTTINGP
-426 QIADSHETYDFL
+426 EIANSYENYDFL
-438 DDLSIGNFLFSDGTY
+438 NDLSVGNFLFSDGTY

-466 IIFSTNPSST
+466 IIFSTNT
-476 DGVTYTHGYAMALKD
+476 TIYDKKQTYTHGYAMALKD
-491 MPSTYAWGSQ
+491 MTSTYTWGEK
-501 LDNSDLTN
+501 LDNSSLDN
-509 YDGTSSYTDRMD
+509 YNGEDSYLKRMD
-521 MEGLTNR
+521 MEGYKNR
-528 MYEYSNN
+528 LYENTTD
-535 YPASYNARTSY
+535 YPASYAAKNSY
-546 SVSAPSMGTSGW
+546 GVAAPTGTSGW
-558 FLPAAGQWF
+558 FLPSSGQWF
-567 DIISNLGSLTTT
+567 EIISNLGSLATTD
-579 GISYDGWHG
+579 IIFDGWHG

-595 ARVANSINNRLSV
+595 ARVAHSINNRMSV
-608 LPAGS
+608 LASSS
-613 YDPFEIVEATGS
+613 YDPFEVVTPTGE
-625 SIFYWT
+625 SIFYWS
-631 STEHSSY
+631 STEHSTNN
-638 EALAVSF
+638 ALATCF
-645 ANDGSMLF
+645 ANNGSMLF
-653 ATNKAKTATCR
+653 ATELSKSTTCR

>member
-1 MNRSNYIKQSTLMT
+1 MKQSTLMT

-32 DATITDDGG
+32 DATIIDDGG
-41 LRPTDGNNLVVY
+41 LKPTDGNNLVVY

-64 AVALTDP
+64 AVAITDP
-71 GIAVENKINTTTLLV
+71 GTAVENKINTTTLLI
-86 FGSNGVAKTIQ
+86 FGANGVAKTIQ

-110 PNLAAG
+110 PNLSAG
-116 DKVFLAIN
+116 DKVYLAVN
-124 VPASVFSTVARLA
+124 VPASVFSTVTRVA

-164 APMFGKGNLEAV
+164 APMFGKGSLEAV

-216 YLKNVPQYMYLET
+216 YLKNVPPYLYLET

-252 RANTEFF
+252 PANAEFF
-259 KEYLGSGVNLGGFQ
+259 KPYLGSGVNLGGFQ
-273 PTNPTLTRTASSW
+273 PTNPKLTRTVSSW

-309 IKGTY
+309 VKGNY

-325 KYSIYLNHNTNSNT
+325 KYSIYLNHNTNSNI

-357 VDLFIKNASISDVE
+357 VDLFIKNASVE
-371 PTPGVDYQYYIKVTE
+371 NIDPTPGVDYQYYIKVTE

-405 LNQEEESGTRQVAG
+405 LNQEETSGTQQVAG
-419 NTIINGP
+419 NTTINGP
-426 QIADSHETYDFL
+426 EIANSYENYDFL
-438 DDLSIGNFLFSDGTY
+438 NDLSVGNFLFSDGTY

-466 IIFSTNPSST
+466 IIFSTNTTTYDKSQA
-476 DGVTYTHGYAMALKD
+476 YTHGYAMALKD
-491 MPSTYAWGSQ
+491 MTSTYTWGEK
-501 LDNSDLTN
+501 LDNSSLNN
-509 YDGTSSYTDRMD
+509 YNGETSYLDRKD
-521 MEGLTNR
+521 MEGYKNR
-528 MYEYSNN
+528 LYENTTD
-535 YPASYNARTSY
+535 YPASYAAKNSY
-546 SVSAPSMGTSGW
+546 GVAAPTGTSGW
-558 FLPAAGQWF
+558 FLPSSGQWF
-567 DIISNLGSLTTT
+567 KIISNLGSLATTD
-579 GISYDGWHG
+579 ISFDGWDG

-613 YDPFEIVEATGS
+613 YDPFEVVTPTGE
-625 SIFYWT
+625 SIFYWS
-631 STEHSSY
+631 STEHSTNN
-638 EALAVSF
+638 ALATCF

-653 ATNKAKTATCR
+653 ATELSKSTTCR

>member
-1 MNRSNYIKQSTLMT
+1 MKQSTLMT

-32 DATITDDGG
+32 DATIIDDGG
-41 LRPTDGNNLVVY
+41 LKPTDGNNLVVY

-64 AVALTDP
+64 AVAITDP
-71 GIAVENKINTTTLLV
+71 GTAVENKINTTTLLI
-86 FGSNGVAKTIQ
+86 FGANGVAKTIQ

-110 PNLAAG
+110 PNLSAG
-116 DKVFLAIN
+116 DKVYLAIN
-124 VPASVFSTVARLA
+124 VPASVFSTVTRVA
-137 DFEETKIDIDRAIL
+137 DFEETTIDIDRAIL
-151 GDATDKT
+151 GNATDKT

-164 APMFGKGNLEAV
+164 APMFGKGALEAV

-216 YLKNVPQYMYLET
+216 YLKNVPPYLYLET

-252 RANTEFF
+252 PANAEFF
-259 KEYLGSGVNLGGFQ
+259 KPYLGSGVNLGGFQ
-273 PTNPTLTRTASSW
+273 PTNPTLTRTVSSW

-309 IKGTY
+309 IKGNY

-325 KYSIYLNHNTNSNT
+325 KYSIYLNHNTNSNI

-357 VDLFIKNASISDVE
+357 VDLFIKNASVE
-371 PTPGVDYQYYIKVTE
+371 NIDPTPGVDYQYYIKVTE

-405 LNQEEESGTRQVAG
+405 LNQEETSGTQQVAG
-419 NTIINGP
+419 NTTINGP
-426 QIADSHETYDFL
+426 EIANSYENYDFL
-438 DDLSIGNFLFSDGTY
+438 NDLSVGNFLFSDGTY

-466 IIFSTNPSST
+466 IIFSTNTTSYDKT
-476 DGVTYTHGYAMALKD
+476 QTYTHGYAMALKD
-491 MPSTYAWGSQ
+491 MTSTYTWGEK
-501 LDNSDLTN
+501 LDNSSLDN
-509 YDGTSSYTDRMD
+509 YNGVTSYLDRKD
-521 MEGLTNR
+521 MEGYKNR
-528 MYEYSNN
+528 LYENTTD
-535 YPASYNARTSY
+535 YPASYAAKNSY
-546 SVSAPSMGTSGW
+546 GVAAPTGTSGW

-567 DIISNLGSLTTT
+567 EIISNLGSLATT
-579 GISYDGWHG
+579 GISFDGWDG

-595 ARVANSINNRLSV
+595 ARVAHSINNRMSV
-608 LPAGS
+608 LASSS
-613 YDPFEIVEATGS
+613 YDPFEVVTPTGE
-625 SIFYWT
+625 SIFYW
-631 STEHSSY
+631 SSSEHSTND
-638 EALAVSF
+638 ALAACF

-653 ATNKAKTATCR
+653 ATNKSKTATCR

>member
-1 MNRSNYIKQSTLMT
+1 MA

-23 MFTVSCSSS
+23 MFSVSCSSS

-41 LRPTDGNNLVVY
+41 LKPTDGNNLVVY

-71 GIAVENKINTTTLLV
+71 GIAVENKINTTTLLI
-86 FGSNGVAKTIQ
+86 FGSNGVAKSIQ

-110 PNLAAG
+110 PNLSVG
-116 DKVFLAIN
+116 DKVYLAIN
-124 VPASVFSTVARLA
+124 VPASVFSTVTRVA
-137 DFEETKIDIDRAIL
+137 DFEETTIDIDRAIL
-151 GDATDKT
+151 GNATDKT

-164 APMFGKGNLEAV
+164 APMFGKGALEAV

-216 YLKNVPQYMYLET
+216 YLKNVPPYLYLET
-229 AESAAKQDY
+229 ANSAAEQDY

-252 RANTEFF
+252 PANGEFF
-259 KEYLGSGVNLGGFQ
+259 KPYLGSGVNLGGFQ

-286 HDNAPAMVFYTM
+286 HENAPAMVFYTM

-309 IKGTY
+309 VKGVY

-325 KYSIYLNHNTNSNT
+325 KYSIYLNHNTNSNI

-357 VDLFIKNASISDVE
+357 VDLFIKNASVE
-371 PTPGVDYQYYIKVTE
+371 NIDPTPGVDYQYYIKVTE

-405 LNQEEESGTRQVAG
+405 LNQEETSGTQQVAG
-419 NTIINGP
+419 NTTINGP
-426 QIADSHETYDFL
+426 EIANSYENYDFL
-438 DDLSIGNFLFSDGTY
+438 NDLSVGNFLFSDGTY

-466 IIFSTNPSST
+466 IIFSTST
-476 DGVTYTHGYAMALKD
+476 TSNDVVQSYIHGYAMALKD
-491 MPSTYAWGSQ
+491 IALTYTWEDGQ
-501 LDNSDLTN
+501 MDNSDLNN
-509 YDGTSSYTDRMD
+509 YNGTTSYLDRMD
-521 MEGLTNR
+521 MEGFRNSLFEGSG
-528 MYEYSNN
+528 YH
-535 YPASYNARTSY
+535 ASMAAQNSY
-546 SVSAPSMGTSGW
+546 GVAAPTGTSGW
-558 FLPAAGQWF
+558 FLPSSGQWF
-567 DIISNLGSLTTT
+567 KIISNLGSLATT
-579 GISYDGWHG
+579 GISVDGWHG
-588 TTENMIS
+588 TTVNMIS
-595 ARVANSINNRLSV
+595 ARVAHSINNRMSV
-608 LPAGS
+608 LPSSS
-613 YDPFEIVEATGS
+613 YDPFEVVTPTGE
-625 SIFYWT
+625 SIYYWS
-631 STEHSSY
+631 STEY
-638 EALAVSF
+638 DNDDALAACF
-645 ANDGSMLF
+645 GNDGSMLF
-653 ATNKAKTATCR
+653 ATNKAKNVACR

>member
-1 MNRSNYIKQSTLMT
+1 MKQSTLMT

-32 DATITDDGG
+32 DATIIDDGG
-41 LRPTDGNNLVVY
+41 LKPTDGNNLVVY

-71 GIAVENKINTTTLLV
+71 GTAVENKINTTTLLI
-86 FGSNGVAKTIQ
+86 FGANGVAKTIQ

-110 PNLAAG
+110 PNLSAG
-116 DKVFLAIN
+116 DKVYLAVN
-124 VPASVFSTVARLA
+124 VPASVFSTVTRVA

-164 APMFGKGNLEAV
+164 APMFGKGSLEAV

-216 YLKNVPQYMYLET
+216 YLKNVPPYLYLET

-252 RANTEFF
+252 PANAEFF
-259 KEYLGSGVNLGGFQ
+259 KPYLGSGVNLGGFQ

-286 HDNAPAMVFYTM
+286 HENAPAMVFYTM

-309 IKGTY
+309 IKGNY

-325 KYSIYLNHNTNSNT
+325 KYSIYLNHNTNSNI

-357 VDLFIKNASISDVE
+357 VDLFIKNASVE
-371 PTPGVDYQYYIKVTE
+371 NIDPTPGVDYQYYIKVTE

-405 LNQEEESGTRQVAG
+405 LNQEETSGTQQVAG
-419 NTIINGP
+419 NTTINGP
-426 QIADSHETYDFL
+426 EIANSYENYDFL
-438 DDLSIGNFLFSDGTY
+438 NDLSVGNFLFSDGSY

-466 IIFSTNPSST
+466 IIFSTNTTSYDKSQA
-476 DGVTYTHGYAMALKD
+476 YIHGYAMALKD
-491 MPSTYAWGSQ
+491 MTSTYTWGSQ
-501 LDNSDLTN
+501 LDNSSLTN
-509 YDGTSSYTDRMD
+509 YNGTTSYLDRMD
-521 MEGLTNR
+521 MEGFMNR
-528 MYEYSNN
+528 SYESA
-535 YPASYNARTSY
+535 ASYAASY
-546 SVSAPSMGTSGW
+546 AAKNSYGVAAPTGTSGW
-558 FLPAAGQWF
+558 FLPSSGQWF
-567 DIISNLGSLTTT
+567 EIISNLGSLATT
-579 GISYDGWHG
+579 GISFDGWHG

-595 ARVANSINNRLSV
+595 ARVANSINNRMSA
-608 LPAGS
+608 LPSSS
-613 YDPFEIVEATGS
+613 YDPFEVVTPTGE
-625 SIFYWT
+625 SIFYWS
-631 STEHSSY
+631 STEHSTND
-638 EALAVSF
+638 ALAACF

-653 ATNKAKTATCR
+653 ATNKSKTATCR